1 MAQQPGQRHFGQG
14 LAAGGGDL
22 IQRADLCD
30 FLRRDVL
37 LLQKTPVGVYAAVG
51 RDAVQ
56 VAVRQQA
63 LRQRAEGDDALVQLR
78 GGLFQPIVF
87 HRAVE
92 NRIAVLVDDERH
104 VQLVQNGRCLFQC
117 RAVVVGQAHIQRF
130 AAAHGLCQRTHCLFQ
145 RGVGVHAV
153 VVENIHIV
161 QPHAA
166 QALVKAGQQ
175 VLAAAPV
182 AVGAVPHLEPGF
194 GGDDQL
200 VAVDAEVVPQNFTE
214 IPLGRARLGAV
225 VVGKVKVGDAIVKR
239 RAAERAHIFV
249 GCRVAKIMPQPQR
262 DGGQQQATIA
272 AAAVGQD
279 TVTVLGCLIH
289 GKNPLLYS
297 YYKSRK
303 TDTQWQRCTKNCVK
317 ICRLDINPISDYN
330 KNPKSDFEKR
340 RPMQEKQRQVYDLLE
355 ITNRQFN
362 ECNALYHAVAQRYGL
377 SDAAFWVLYA
387 LCTTHEPQTQNRMA
401 AEWGQPKQTL
411 NSAVAA
417 MVKKGLVELCPG
429 NGAHS
434 GKIVTLTDE
443 GRALAARTVEPV
455 IAAEQQAMTHQGLAE
470 VEQNCRLT
478 QRYLECLR
486 QEFEKIAR

>member
-1 MAQQPGQRHFGQG
+1 
-14 LAAGGGDL
+14 
-22 IQRADLCD
+22 
-30 FLRRDVL
+30 
-37 LLQKTPVGVYAAVG
+37 
-51 RDAVQ
+51 
-56 VAVRQQA
+56 
-63 LRQRAEGDDALVQLR
+63 
-78 GGLFQPIVF
+78 
-87 HRAVE
+87 
-92 NRIAVLVDDERH
+92 
-104 VQLVQNGRCLFQC
+104 
-117 RAVVVGQAHIQRF
+117 
-130 AAAHGLCQRTHCLFQ
+130 
-145 RGVGVHAV
+145 
-153 VVENIHIV
+153 
-161 QPHAA
+161 
-166 QALVKAGQQ
+166 
-175 VLAAAPV
+175 
-182 AVGAVPHLEPGF
+182 
-194 GGDDQL
+194 
-200 VAVDAEVVPQNFTE
+200 
-214 IPLGRARLGAV
+214 
-225 VVGKVKVGDAIVKR
+225 
-239 RAAERAHIFV
+239 
-249 GCRVAKIMPQPQR
+249 MPQPQR
-262 DGGQQQATIA
+262 DGGQQQAAIA

-317 ICRLDINPISDYN
+317 ICRLDINLISDYN

-362 ECNALYHAVAQRYGL
+362 ECNALYHAVAQRCGL

-387 LCTTHEPQTQNRMA
+387 LRTTHEPQTQNRMA

-443 GRALAARTVEPV
+443 GRALAERTVEPV
-455 IAAEQQAMTHQGLAE
+455 IAAEQQAMTRQGLAE